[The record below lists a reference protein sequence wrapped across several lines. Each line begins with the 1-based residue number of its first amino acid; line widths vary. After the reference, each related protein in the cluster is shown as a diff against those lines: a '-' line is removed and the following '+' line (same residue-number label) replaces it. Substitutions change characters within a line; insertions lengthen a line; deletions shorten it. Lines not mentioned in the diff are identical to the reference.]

1 MGIIVIDKNDF
12 EMRRIVADNCS
23 KISKSPNALIQYSER
38 RRFIKYDI
46 AFSFVIDE

>member
-12 EMRRIVADNCS
+12 EMRRIVVDNCS
-23 KISKSPNALIQYSER
+23 KMSKFER
-38 RRFIKYDI
+38 RRLIKYDI

>member
-12 EMRRIVADNCS
+12 EMRRIMVDNCS
-23 KISKSPNALIQYSER
+23 KIPKSHNALIQYSER
-38 RRFIKYDI
+38 RRSKKYDI